1 MNKEEEI
8 ARAAANEYLDRF
20 RIFVNSIVG
29 EMGKDKRLYSGK
41 LIAILRAFS
50 LSTTKT
56 LFKTIIRFSS
66 EEDSRRFKE
75 DFIRDITS
83 D

>member
-41 LIAILRAFS
+41 LIAILRAFPNTCLLYTS
-50 LSTTKT
+50 PSP
-56 LFKTIIRFSS
+56 
-66 EEDSRRFKE
+66 
-75 DFIRDITS
+75 RD
-83 D
+83 